1 MFSEP
6 LSRAR
11 HVARWVALAVLVGV
25 LAGLLSAAFIEAL
38 DWATETRTSHNWLI
52 YSLPIAGLI
61 VGATYHYLGRG
72 LERGTNLII
81 DQIHSQSEWVPL
93 RLTPLIFGASV
104 VSHVAGGSTGREG
117 AALQLAAG
125 VTDPISKRL
134 GFNSADRSLML
145 ITAIAGGFGSV
156 FGVPVTGAI
165 FALEVQRVGRVRYEA
180 LVPAFVAS
188 FVGDAV
194 VRGLGV
200 HHTRFPA
207 VPTFDWNGV
216 TAFQIA
222 AFGVV
227 AGLIALLFV
236 SLTHTIKKISA
247 KYIAWY
253 PARPLIG
260 GIVLMA
266 LILAFGWRD
275 YQGLSIPLAIEA
287 FNGAVGGQ
295 WGTKLL
301 LTSITIGTGFV
312 GGEFI
317 PLFIVGALA
326 GASFAHI
333 VGANVVIF
341 AMVGAV
347 AVLAGATNAPLACT
361 LLGVELFGGNGVL
374 LFAVACA
381 AAYAASG
388 HTGIYH
394 AQPVRVHKSGHTA
407 TN

>member
-11 HVARWVALAVLVGV
+11 HVARWVALAVVVGV
-25 LAGLLSAAFIEAL
+25 LSGLLSAAFLEAL
-38 DWATETRTSHNWLI
+38 DWATDTRTSNNWLI
-52 YSLPIAGLI
+52 YSLPLAGLI
-61 VGATYHYLGRG
+61 VGASYHYLGRG

-81 DQIHSQSEWVPL
+81 DQIHSHSEWVPV

-104 VSHVAGGSTGREG
+104 LSHVAGGSTGREG

-125 VTDPISKRL
+125 VTDPISKKL
-134 GFNSADRSLML
+134 NFNSADRSLML

-156 FGVPVTGAI
+156 FGVPVTGAV

-188 FVGDAV
+188 FIGDAV
-194 VRGLGV
+194 VRGLGI
-200 HHTRFPA
+200 HHTHF
-207 VPTFDWNGV
+207 PTFPSFDWGFPTGLQTV
-216 TAFQIA
+216 G
-222 AFGVV
+222 FGVI

-236 SLTHTIKKISA
+236 SVTHTIKKQSA
-247 KYIAWY
+247 KFISWY

-260 GIVLMA
+260 GAVLMV
-266 LILAFGWRD
+266 LILACGWRD

-287 FNGAVGGQ
+287 FNGSASGQ

-317 PLFIVGALA
+317 PLFIIGALA

-394 AQPVRVHKSGHTA
+394 AQPVRAHKSGQ
-407 TN
+407 NN